1 MSYLKFNSRINNNHD
16 DINIYQNK
24 NLNLE
29 LQNKNK
35 STYNNHNPGVSSN
48 LNFQNKSSNFNKING
63 NENFSNFHPNS
74 NFPSS
79 LKDQILS
86 PGDDD
91 ISPNFDKAKKNDKNA
106 SPYLDDDI
114 VFNQLNF
121 HYLNKNKNNL
131 SLIDVQKNQNNEYS
145 KQNINLPMNKEI
157 KNNKKT
163 LILDLDETLVH
174 SSFKPI
180 NYNNILHKPDIFLSI
195 YFRNNNH
202 NVFVLKRPYVHEF
215 LKEMN
220 KFYNIVIFTASVKEY
235 ANPLLDTL
243 DTEKVIKKR
252 LFREDCCIGPNGK
265 YVKDLKILNMNLKD
279 LILVDNNPIS
289 YSYNKCN
296 GVPIQTWHFDKTDQ
310 ELIKLIPVLQFLA
323 DVNDVRN
330 YIPKLV
336 ENDEIDFS
344 KINYLIN
351 ELNNENQQNKQ
362 RRRAKS
368 QTKFMA
374 SKRPNNRSTNYGIN
388 NNLNKNNINNL
399 NINTKQR
406 QIFEET
412 KVNLE
417 MNKKNQRKYEMN
429 QNINNN
435 NIRPIKQMNNKNAN
449 EEYKERNV
457 IDFNHTNKCFN
468 ENNNNTNFN
477 FNNYLNENNI
487 LSKNNSIN
495 VNLKAHF
502 KEKVNLMKN
511 EEEIREQSAIESY
524 KKKYNILSLKNNY
537 LINECRNYQRNK
549 TQDNSK
555 MKKVKKE
562 DTNEYIN
569 NYLNNGIL
577 NSRYNL
583 DINPEKNNIK
593 SNCNIPNLNENIKNN
608 YINKFEDEQNKENN
622 NYNENYIHKYKT
634 KIDYTYTTPQI
645 NNKYMS
651 NFKNIQNNEN
661 INTNFNYNQGNIN
674 LNIEYQKNLIKNNL
688 IKNNKDKNKNNNID
702 NNIFYINNNNNNINN
717 EDNNINSFNHNK
729 FYKELNN
736 EFNHQLKNVKENG
749 INKINNE
756 TPKPQKNSNKLDID
770 INKNGNNNNNIGIEK
785 IDNIKDYNI
794 MHSNTAINFFPSK
807 FNSNNMYNEILS
819 HNLYDKEESKINN
832 IFNNGLTYLKID
844 NNLKRDN
851 SPYKISKET
860 NYYIKRKM
868 KLNKEKVLNKN
879 KEKEKEKV
887 NEVKNDLYMP
897 YNGING
903 TQKNNF
909 LNGVNN
915 FIYNINQKYFGNG
928 NENYFLINNKY

>member
-1 MSYLKFNSRINNNHD
+1 MSYLKFNSRINNNND

-63 NENFSNFHPNS
+63 NENFSNFHINS

-91 ISPNFDKAKKNDKNA
+91 ISPNLYKSKKTDKNA

-131 SLIDVQKNQNNEYS
+131 SLIDDQKNRNNEYS
-145 KQNINLPMNKEI
+145 KQNINLNMNKEI
-157 KNNKKT
+157 KRNKKT

-195 YFRNNNH
+195 NFRNNNH

-220 KFYNIVIFTASVKEY
+220 KYYNIVIFTASVKEY

-362 RRRAKS
+362 KPRAKS

-374 SKRPNNRSTNYGIN
+374 SKRPNNKNTNYGIN

-399 NINTKQR
+399 NINTKKR
-406 QIFEET
+406 QFEEA

-417 MNKKNQRKYEMN
+417 MNKNNQRIYEMN
-429 QNINNN
+429 QNIKNN
-435 NIRPIKQMNNKNAN
+435 NIRPIKQMNNKMAN

-468 ENNNNTNFN
+468 EHNNNTNFN
-477 FNNYLNENNI
+477 FNNYQNETNI
-487 LSKNNSIN
+487 LSKNNSLKL
-495 VNLKAHF
+495 NLKAQF
-502 KEKVNLMKN
+502 KEKANLMKN
-511 EEEIREQSAIESY
+511 DEEFREQSAIESY

-537 LINECRNYQRNK
+537 LINECKNYQRNK
-549 TQDNSK
+549 TQDISK
-555 MKKVKKE
+555 MKKEKKE
-562 DTNEYIN
+562 ESNVYMN
-569 NYLNNGIL
+569 NYQNNSIL

-583 DINPEKNNIK
+583 DIIPENNNNIK

-608 YINKFEDEQNKENN
+608 YVNKFGDEQNKQNN
-622 NYNENYIHKYKT
+622 NNNDNYVHNYKT
-634 KIDYTYTTPQI
+634 KINYTYTTPQI
-645 NNKYMS
+645 NKKYMS

-661 INTNFNYNQGNIN
+661 INTNFNYNQSNIN
-674 LNIEYQKNLIKNNL
+674 LNIEYKKNLIKNNL
-688 IKNNKDKNKNNNID
+688 IKNNKDKNNNID
-702 NNIFYINNNNNNINN
+702 NNIFYINNNNNINN
-717 EDNNINSFNHNK
+717 EDNTINNFSHNT

-736 EFNHQLKNVKENG
+736 EFNHQLKIVKENG

-756 TPKPQKNSNKLDID
+756 TPKTQKNSNKIDLDI
-770 INKNGNNNNNIGIEK
+770 NNNGSSNNNNINIEK
-785 IDNIKDYNI
+785 IDSIKDYNI

-807 FNSNNMYNEILS
+807 FSSNNMYNDILS
-819 HNLYDKEESKINN
+819 HKEESKINN
-832 IFNNGLTYLKID
+832 IFNNGLNYLKLD
-844 NNLKRDN
+844 NNLKREK

-879 KEKEKEKV
+879 KDREKV
-887 NEVKNDLYMP
+887 KEVKNDLYMT
-897 YNGING
+897 YNGIKGN
-903 TQKNNF
+903 QKNNY

-928 NENYFLINNKY
+928 NENYFFINNNY

>member
-1 MSYLKFNSRINNNHD
+1 MSYLKLNSRINNNND
-16 DINIYQNK
+16 DINIYKNK

-35 STYNNHNPGVSSN
+35 STYNIHNSRTSSN

-63 NENFSNFHPNS
+63 NEKFSNFHANS
-74 NFPSS
+74 NFSSS

-91 ISPNFDKAKKNDKNA
+91 ISPKFNKNKKNDKNL

-131 SLIDVQKNQNNEYS
+131 SLIDEQTNQNNE
-145 KQNINLPMNKEI
+145 KTQINIDPHINKEI
-157 KNNKKT
+157 KNEKKT

-180 NYNNILHKPDIFLSI
+180 NYNNIPHKPDIFLTI
-195 YFRNNNH
+195 NFRNNNH

-265 YVKDLKILNMNLKD
+265 YVKNLKVLNMNLKD

-323 DVNDVRN
+323 DVNDVRS

-344 KINYLIN
+344 KMNYLIN

-362 RRRAKS
+362 KPRAKS

-374 SKRPNNRSTNYGIN
+374 SKRSNNRNSNYGIN

-399 NINTKQR
+399 NINNKK

-417 MNKKNQRKYEMN
+417 MNKNNIRKYDIN
-429 QNINNN
+429 QNINSN
-435 NIRPIKQMNNKNAN
+435 NIRPIKQINNNKNSN

-457 IDFNHTNKCFN
+457 IDFNHTNKCFY
-468 ENNNNTNFN
+468 EHNNNTNFN
-477 FNNYLNENNI
+477 FNNYLNETNTF
-487 LSKNNSIN
+487 SKNNNSLNIK
-495 VNLKAHF
+495 LKAQF
-502 KEKVNLMKN
+502 KEKANFIKK
-511 EEEIREQSAIESY
+511 EEEFREQTAIESY

-549 TQDNSK
+549 TQDISK
-555 MKKVKKE
+555 MKKTKND
-562 DTNEYIN
+562 DTNTYMN
-569 NYLNNGIL
+569 NYQNNEILNNH
-577 NSRYNL
+577 YNL
-583 DINPEKNNIK
+583 DTSPENNNIK
-593 SNCNIPNLNENIKNN
+593 SNCNTPNLNENIKNN
-608 YINKFEDEQNKENN
+608 YANKFEDVQNKENN
-622 NYNENYIHKYKT
+622 NNNGNYIHNYKN
-634 KIDYTYTTPQI
+634 KINYTYTTPQI
-645 NNKYMS
+645 NKKYMS
-651 NFKNIQNNEN
+651 NFKKVENNEN
-661 INTNFNYNQGNIN
+661 INTIFNYNQNNIN
-674 LNIEYQKNLIKNNL
+674 INIDYKKNLIKNNL
-688 IKNNKDKNKNNNID
+688 IKNNNDKNNNND
-702 NNIFYINNNNNNINN
+702 NNLFYINNTNNING
-717 EDNNINSFNHNK
+717 EDNNINSFNRNN
-729 FYKELNN
+729 FYKDIHN
-736 EFNHQLKNVKENG
+736 EFNQPLKSVKENG

-756 TPKPQKNSNKLDID
+756 TPKPQKSSNKVDLDI
-770 INKNGNNNNNIGIEK
+770 NNNGGSNNNNLAIEK
-785 IDNIKDYNI
+785 NDSIKDFNI

-807 FNSNNMYNEILS
+807 FNSNNMYNDILS

-832 IFNNGLTYLKID
+832 MLNNGLTYLKLD
-844 NNLKRDN
+844 NNLKRQN

-868 KLNKEKVLNKN
+868 KLNKEKILNKN
-879 KEKEKEKV
+879 KDKEKA
-887 NEVKNDLYMP
+887 NQVKNDLYIP
-897 YNGING
+897 YNGIKG
-903 TQKNNF
+903 TQKSNY

-915 FIYNINQKYFGNG
+915 FIYNINQKYYGNG
-928 NENYFLINNKY
+928 NENYFYVNNNY

>member
-1 MSYLKFNSRINNNHD
+1 MSYLKFNSRINNNND
-16 DINIYQNK
+16 DINIHQNI

-29 LQNKNK
+29 LQNKNL

-48 LNFQNKSSNFNKING
+48 LYFQNKSSNFNKING
-63 NENFSNFHPNS
+63 NENFVNFHTNS
-74 NFPSS
+74 NFSPS

-91 ISPNFDKAKKNDKNA
+91 ISSNFNKSKENDKNA

-131 SLIDVQKNQNNEYS
+131 SLNDDQTSKNNEYS
-145 KQNINLPMNKEI
+145 KICINPHMNREI
-157 KNNKKT
+157 KFDKKT

-180 NYNNILHKPDIFLSI
+180 NYNNIFHKPDIFLTI
-195 YFRNNNH
+195 NFRNNNH
-202 NVFVLKRPYVHEF
+202 NVYVLKRPYVHEF

-220 KFYNIVIFTASVKEY
+220 KFYNIVIFTASIKEY

-362 RRRAKS
+362 KPRAKS
-368 QTKFMA
+368 QTKYMN
-374 SKRPNNRSTNYGIN
+374 SKRQNNRNTNNGFN
-388 NNLNKNNINNL
+388 NNLKKNNINNL

-412 KVNLE
+412 KVNLGK
-417 MNKKNQRKYEMN
+417 NKNNQRICDMNN
-429 QNINNN
+429 QNINNH
-435 NIRPIKQMNNKNAN
+435 NIRPIKQTNNNKNSN
-449 EEYKERNV
+449 EEFKERNV
-457 IDFNHTNKCFN
+457 IDFNHTNKYYN
-468 ENNNNTNFN
+468 EHNNNTNFN
-477 FNNYLNENNI
+477 FNYYLNENNT
-487 LSKNNSIN
+487 LSKNNSLKL
-495 VNLKAHF
+495 NLKTHF
-502 KEKVNLMKN
+502 KEKTNLMKK

-524 KKKYNILSLKNNY
+524 KKKYNVLSLKNNY
-537 LINECRNYQRNK
+537 LINDCRNYQRNK
-549 TQDNSK
+549 TQDISK
-555 MKKVKKE
+555 KKKTKK
-562 DTNEYIN
+562 DNIKTNMN
-569 NYLNNGIL
+569 NYHNEILNNHFNL
-577 NSRYNL
+577 N
-583 DINPEKNNIK
+583 INQDNKNNIK
-593 SNCNIPNLNENIKNN
+593 SNCNSPNLNENINN
-608 YINKFEDEQNKENN
+608 KYANKFENEQNKENN
-622 NYNENYIHKYKT
+622 NFNGNYIHNYKT
-634 KIDYTYTTPQI
+634 KINYTYTTPQI
-645 NNKYMS
+645 NKKYMS
-651 NFKNIQNNEN
+651 NFKNIQN
-661 INTNFNYNQGNIN
+661 INTNFNYQNNIN
-674 LNIEYQKNLIKNNL
+674 TNIEYKKNLVKDNL
-688 IKNNKDKNKNNNID
+688 IKNNKDKNTD
-702 NNIFYINNNNNNINN
+702 NNIFCINNNNINK
-717 EDNNINSFNHNK
+717 EDNNFKIFNRNN
-729 FYKELNN
+729 FYKELPN
-736 EFNHQLKNVKENG
+736 EFNHLHNNIKENG
-749 INKINNE
+749 INKIISE
-756 TPKPQKNSNKLDID
+756 TPNPQKKVDLDIN
-770 INKNGNNNNNIGIEK
+770 INGSSIKNINNNIDIEK
-785 IDNIKDYNI
+785 IDSIDSTLKDFNI

-807 FNSNNMYNEILS
+807 FNSNNIYNDILS

-832 IFNNGLTYLKID
+832 IINNGLTYLKLD
-844 NNLKRDN
+844 NNLKREK

-868 KLNKEKVLNKN
+868 KLNKDKILNKN
-879 KEKEKEKV
+879 KDKEKG
-887 NEVKNDLYMP
+887 NGIKNDLYAT
-897 YNGING
+897 YNNIKG
-903 TQKNNF
+903 TQNNNY
-909 LNGVNN
+909 LNGANN
-915 FIYNINQKYFGNG
+915 YIYNQKLFGNG
-928 NENYFLINNKY
+928 NGNYFYANINY

>member
-1 MSYLKFNSRINNNHD
+1 MSYLKFNSRINNNND
-16 DINIYQNK
+16 DINIYQNN
-24 NLNLE
+24 NLNLD

-35 STYNNHNPGVSSN
+35 TSYNNLNPGVSSN
-48 LNFQNKSSNFNKING
+48 LNFQNTSSNFNKING
-63 NENFSNFHPNS
+63 NENFSNFHTNS
-74 NFPSS
+74 NFSSS

-91 ISPNFDKAKKNDKNA
+91 ISSNLNKTRKNDKNA

-131 SLIDVQKNQNNEYS
+131 SLIDGQKNQNNEYS
-145 KQNINLPMNKEI
+145 KHNINLPMNKEI
-157 KNNKKT
+157 KYDKKT

-195 YFRNNNH
+195 NFRNNNH

-351 ELNNENQQNKQ
+351 EFNNENQQNKQ
-362 RRRAKS
+362 RPRAKS
-368 QTKFMA
+368 QTKFMNT
-374 SKRPNNRSTNYGIN
+374 KRPNNKNTNYGIN

-406 QIFEET
+406 KIFEET

-417 MNKKNQRKYEMN
+417 MNKNNQRNYETN
-429 QNINNN
+429 QNINSN
-435 NIRPIKQMNNKNAN
+435 NIRPIKNMNNKNAN

-457 IDFNHTNKCFN
+457 IDFNHTNKYYN
-468 ENNNNTNFN
+468 EHNNNNTNFN
-477 FNNYLNENNI
+477 FNNYLNETNT
-487 LSKNNSIN
+487 LSKNNSLN
-495 VNLKAHF
+495 LYLKAHL
-502 KEKVNLMKN
+502 KEKANLMKN
-511 EEEIREQSAIESY
+511 EDEIREQTAIESY

-537 LINECRNYQRNK
+537 LNNECRNYQRNK
-549 TQDNSK
+549 TQDISK
-555 MKKVKKE
+555 MKKAKKE
-562 DTNEYIN
+562 DNAYMN
-569 NYLNNGIL
+569 NYQKNGIL
-577 NSRYNL
+577 NGRYNL
-583 DINPEKNNIK
+583 DINQKNNNNIK

-608 YINKFEDEQNKENN
+608 YAIKFEDEQKENN
-622 NYNENYIHKYKT
+622 NYNGNYIHNYKT
-634 KIDYTYTTPQI
+634 KINYTYTTPQI
-645 NNKYMS
+645 SKKYMS
-651 NFKNIQNNEN
+651 NFKNIQNNEI
-661 INTNFNYNQGNIN
+661 INTNFNYNQSNIN
-674 LNIEYQKNLIKNNL
+674 INIEYKNNL
-688 IKNNKDKNKNNNID
+688 VKNNIIKNNKDNNNNID
-702 NNIFYINNNNNNINN
+702 NNIFYINNNSNK
-717 EDNNINSFNHNK
+717 EDNNINSFNRNN

-736 EFNHQLKNVKENG
+736 EFNHQLKNDKENG
-749 INKINNE
+749 INKINIE
-756 TPKPQKNSNKLDID
+756 TPKQQKNSNKID
-770 INKNGNNNNNIGIEK
+770 LNINNNGSSNNNNNIDIVK
-785 IDNIKDYNI
+785 IDSIKDYNI

-807 FNSNNMYNEILS
+807 FNSNNMYNDILS
-819 HNLYDKEESKINN
+819 HNLYNKEESKINN
-832 IFNNGLTYLKID
+832 IFNNGLNYLKLD
-844 NNLKRDN
+844 NNLKREN

-879 KEKEKEKV
+879 KDKDKDKG
-887 NEVKNDLYMP
+887 NEIKNDLYMT
-897 YNGING
+897 ING
-903 TQKNNF
+903 NKGVQKDNY

-928 NENYFLINNKY
+928 NENYFYINNNY